1 MATAGIPGYVV
12 TGKLGSGSDSEVYEC
27 VDKKTGRK
35 AAVKVIRKDQ
45 APERLER
52 SRKEAEVLELLDHP
66 HVVKMHEWFETD
78 EALYIVLECAGG
90 GDLFEVLYSHELN
103 PSQTVLEERC
113 ARRIFTQT
121 ALAVSHMH
129 RNGVCHRDLK
139 PENIFLDSEWNVKVG
154 DFGLSLRYLPG
165 RKAND
170 PVGSLIYASP
180 EVLRRESYTG
190 PELDVWALG
199 ILLYEML
206 CGTPPF
212 VADTERDLCKAILA
226 GEYSVP
232 DFVTPGARSLIS
244 KMIKLKH
251 YRITLDEVLT
261 HPWVVDGLPTAV
273 SVQRR
278 SRKRRGSIISASP
291 EEPCSPRESR
301 QTPRE
306 GRKKRKEGSSR
317 ASRSKPEEEPS
328 LTDGKSVPVNPLEP
342 GLESDG
348 EGRSSVSP
356 PSSSSSSSSAASPK
370 DFMIIS
376 GGMDISCARAQQSGV
391 KLLDDEE
398 EREEVT
404 TGGCTPLVMSL
415 EVTATTETVETVTTA
430 ALPGLYQQKEDD
442 ITGTLTGDL
451 EKLKLTRDFPAYS
464 KTASVREAVQPVP
477 PLRSLSSPVV
487 HY

>member
-1 MATAGIPGYVV
+1 MEPGGGSAAGGKIPGYVV

-27 VDKKTGRK
+27 VKDKDPMARK
-35 AAVKVIRKDQ
+35 VAVKVIRKDQ
-45 APERLER
+45 APERLVR

-66 HVVKMHEWFETD
+66 HVVKMHEWFETED
-78 EALYIVLECAGG
+78 ALYIVLECAGG

-129 RNGVCHRDLK
+129 RSGVCHRDLK

-154 DFGLSLRYLPG
+154 DFGLSLLYQPG

-199 ILLYEML
+199 VLLYEML

-212 VADTERDLCKAILA
+212 VGETERDLCKAILA

-232 DFVTPGARSLIS
+232 DFVSPGARSLIS

-251 YRITLDEVLT
+251 YRITLDEVLN
-261 HPWVVDGLPTAV
+261 HPWVVEGMPTAV
-273 SVQRR
+273 TVQRR
-278 SRKRRGSIISASP
+278 SRKRRGSIMSASP
-291 EEPCSPRESR
+291 EESGSPRSR
-301 QTPRE
+301 QAPKE

-317 ASRSKPEEEPS
+317 KAREEPESQASGKPEA
-328 LTDGKSVPVNPLEP
+328 GI
-342 GLESDG
+342 ESDG
-348 EGRSSVSP
+348 EGRNTST
-356 PSSSSSSSSAASPK
+356 AASKAVQVEAVPLEATLSK
-370 DFMIIS
+370 DFMTIS
-376 GGMDISCARAQQSGV
+376 ASDLGV
-391 KLLDDEE
+391 LHAVEPQILNDDEE
-398 EREEVT
+398 LA
-404 TGGCTPLVMSL
+404 TGGTESPVVSDLGSVASTPPAV
-415 EVTATTETVETVTTA
+415 ATSFRQ
-430 ALPGLYQQKEDD
+430 PGQKTLQQRDDD
-442 ITGTLTGDL
+442 ITGTLSGDL
-451 EKLKLTRDFPAYS
+451 EKLKLSREFPAYS
-464 KTASVREAVQPVP
+464 KVASVRDAAVPVP
-477 PLRSLSSPVV
+477 PLRSFSSPVV
-487 HY
+487 QF